1 MIGIDTNVLVRHVS
15 HDDQVQAEIA
25 ERFLSTLTREDPGF
39 VSLATLLE
47 VVWTL
52 NRTYKL
58 ELGSI
63 SRFIHGLLT
72 SEQIIVQAPD
82 VVRRAL
88 DHALDTPGGFA
99 DAVIG
104 LLGIDAGCDYTVTFD
119 KRAARLPGMKLLES
133 VEA

>member
-1 MIGIDTNVLVRHVS
+1 MIGLDTNVLVRHVTR
-15 HDDQVQAEIA
+15 DDQDQAEIA
-25 ERFLSTLTREDPGF
+25 GRFLSTLTREDPGF